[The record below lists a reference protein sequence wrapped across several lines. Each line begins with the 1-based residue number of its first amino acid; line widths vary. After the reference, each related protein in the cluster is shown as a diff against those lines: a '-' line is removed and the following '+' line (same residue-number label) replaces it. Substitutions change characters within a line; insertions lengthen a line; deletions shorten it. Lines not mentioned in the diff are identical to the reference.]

1 MSNAPASNEVAVLKT
16 SYGEMTIAFW
26 PDVAPATVENFKK
39 LARAGFYDGTAF
51 HRIIK
56 GFMIQGGCPNTKAGE
71 TGMPGTGGPGYKIKA
86 EFNAKSHVRGV
97 ISMARSA
104 HPDSAGSQF
113 FLCHG
118 DAKFLD
124 RQYTAFGSLIKG
136 DEVLEQL
143 ANVPTKSGGGGEK
156 STPIERVALESVKI
170 VAQA

>member
-1 MSNAPASNEVAVLKT
+1 MSKETAFREVAVLKT
-16 SYGEMTIAFW
+16 SYGEITIAFW
-26 PDVAPATVENFKK
+26 PDVAPKTVENFKK
-39 LARAGFYDGTAF
+39 LAQEGFYDGTAF
-51 HRIIK
+51 HRILK

-71 TGMPGTGGPGYKIKA
+71 TGAPGTGGPGYKIKA
-86 EFNAKSHVRGV
+86 EFNKKAHVRGV

-124 RQYTAFGSLIKG
+124 NQYTAFGQLIKG

-143 ANVPTKSGGGGEK
+143 ASVPTKSGGGGEK
-156 STPIERVALESVKI
+156 STPIERVALESVTI
-170 VAQA
+170 VAQS